1 MSEPTVSGF
10 PISLLFLYFIIY
22 AFLGWILETVYC
34 SVRERRFVA
43 RGFLYGPICPIYGVG
58 VLMMLCWFAPFT
70 GQPLLFYMV
79 ATVCMSAWE
88 YLVGWLLETTTHI
101 KYWDYST
108 RKFNL
113 LGRIC
118 LSISL
123 TWGVLAYLVI
133 FWIHPVVAGLVE
145 RLSAFTVHVAAGVLL
160 ALLLADAAAT
170 IRELAL
176 LTAMLRK
183 LTRMGEELQVQ
194 LALSRAELSDRL
206 DEAREVLSDRLDDA
220 KESISDRLDSA
231 KESISDRLDGAKES
245 ISGRLDDAKE
255 SISDR
260 LDDAKESISD
270 RLDVAKE
277 SISGRLD
284 GARESLSERIDSALD
299 GREADLAALRRR
311 YGELLRKAERQT
323 RHLRYVYRGMSS
335 STLSTALSQLSEA
348 SRRAMAERS
357 RRRDQRRAQKRRDKA

>member
-1 MSEPTVSGF
+1 MSEPAVFGF

-22 AFLGWILETVYC
+22 SFLGWLLETVYC
-34 SVRERRFVA
+34 SLRERRFVA

-70 GQPLLFYMV
+70 DQPLIFYMV

-108 RKFNL
+108 RRFNL
-113 LGRIC
+113 HGRIC

-133 FWIHPVVAGLVE
+133 FWIHPVVAGLTAQM
-145 RLSAFTVHVAAGVLL
+145 SDFAIHVAGVVLL
-160 ALLLADAAAT
+160 ALLVADAAAT

-176 LTAMLRK
+176 LTAMLQK
-183 LTRMGEELQVQ
+183 LTRMGEELQVH

-206 DEAREVLSDRLDDA
+206 DEAREALS
-220 KESISDRLDSA
+220 S
-231 KESISDRLDGAKES
+231 RLDGAKES
-245 ISGRLDDAKE
+245 LSDKLDEARE
-255 SISDR
+255 SLSDH
-260 LDDAKESISD
+260 
-270 RLDVAKE
+270 
-277 SISGRLD
+277 LD
-284 GARESLSERIDSALD
+284 GARESLSDRIDSALD

-311 YGELLRKAERQT
+311 YSALLRKAERQT

-348 SRRAMAERS
+348 GRRSMAERAGKRAA
-357 RRRDQRRAQKRRDKA
+357 RRKRQDKDNV

>member
-1 MSEPTVSGF
+1 MSEPVVFGF
-10 PISLLFLYFIIY
+10 PISLLFLYFVIY

-43 RGFLYGPICPIYGVG
+43 RGFLYGPVCPIYGVG

-70 GQPLLFYMV
+70 GQPLLFYV
-79 ATVCMSAWE
+79 IATVCMSAWE
-88 YLVGWLLETTTHI
+88 YLVAWILETTTHI
-101 KYWDYST
+101 KYWDYSD

-113 LGRIC
+113 HGRIC

-145 RLSAFTVHVAAGVLL
+145 RLSVFTIYVADVVLL
-160 ALLLADAAAT
+160 VLLVADAAAT

-183 LTRMGEELQVQ
+183 LTQMGEELQVQ

-206 DEAREVLSDRLDDA
+206 DEAREVLSDKLDDA
-220 KESISDRLDSA
+220 RESISD
-231 KESISDRLDGAKES
+231 K
-245 ISGRLDDAKE
+245 
-255 SISDR
+255 

-284 GARESLSERIDSALD
+284 GARENLSDRIDSALD
-299 GREADLAALRRR
+299 GTEANLAELGRR
-311 YGELLRKAERQT
+311 YAELLRKAERQT

-335 STLSTALSQLSEA
+335 STLSTALSQLSGA
-348 SRRAMAERS
+348 SRKAMAERVQ
-357 RRRDQRRAQKRRDKA
+357 RRNERRAQRQDRKHREKV

>member
-1 MSEPTVSGF
+1 MSEPVVFGF
-10 PISLLFLYFIIY
+10 PISLLFLYFVIY

-43 RGFLYGPICPIYGVG
+43 RGFLYGPVCPIYGVG

-70 GQPLLFYMV
+70 GQPLLFYV
-79 ATVCMSAWE
+79 IATVCMSAWE
-88 YLVGWLLETTTHI
+88 YLVAWILETTTHI
-101 KYWDYST
+101 KYWDYSD

-113 LGRIC
+113 HGRIC

-145 RLSAFTVHVAAGVLL
+145 RLSLFTIYVADVVLL
-160 ALLLADAAAT
+160 VLLVADAAAT

-183 LTRMGEELQVQ
+183 LTQMGEELQVQ

-206 DEAREVLSDRLDDA
+206 DEAREVLSDKLDDA
-220 KESISDRLDSA
+220 KESISDRLD
-231 KESISDRLDGAKES
+231 
-245 ISGRLDDAKE
+245 DAKE
-255 SISDR
+255 SISDK

-284 GARESLSERIDSALD
+284 GARESLSDRIDSALD
-299 GREADLAALRRR
+299 GTETNLAELGKR
-311 YGELLRKAERQT
+311 YAELLRKAERQT

-348 SRRAMAERS
+348 SRNVMAERVQ
-357 RRRDQRRAQKRRDKA
+357 RRNERRAQRQDRKQQEKV

>member
-1 MSEPTVSGF
+1 MSEPVVFGF
-10 PISLLFLYFIIY
+10 PISLLFLYFVIY

-43 RGFLYGPICPIYGVG
+43 RGFLYGPVCPIYGVG

-70 GQPLLFYMV
+70 GQPLLFYV
-79 ATVCMSAWE
+79 IATVCMSAWE
-88 YLVGWLLETTTHI
+88 YLVAWILETTTHI
-101 KYWDYST
+101 KYWDYSD

-113 LGRIC
+113 HGRIC

-145 RLSAFTVHVAAGVLL
+145 RLSVFTIYVADVVLL
-160 ALLLADAAAT
+160 VLLVADAAAT

-183 LTRMGEELQVQ
+183 LTQMGEELQVQ

-206 DEAREVLSDRLDDA
+206 DEAREVLSDKLDDA
-220 KESISDRLDSA
+220 RESISD
-231 KESISDRLDGAKES
+231 K
-245 ISGRLDDAKE
+245 
-255 SISDR
+255 

-284 GARESLSERIDSALD
+284 GARENLSDRIDSALD
-299 GREADLAALRRR
+299 GTEANLAELGRR
-311 YGELLRKAERQT
+311 YAELLRKAERQT

-335 STLSTALSQLSEA
+335 STLSTALSQLSDA
-348 SRRAMAERS
+348 SRKVMAERVQ
-357 RRRDQRRAQKRRDKA
+357 RRNERRAQRRDRKQQEKV

>member
-1 MSEPTVSGF
+1 MSEPAVFGF

-22 AFLGWILETVYC
+22 SFLGWLLETVYC
-34 SVRERRFVA
+34 SLRERRFVA

-70 GQPLLFYMV
+70 DQPLIFYMV

-88 YLVGWLLETTTHI
+88 YLVGWLLEPTTHI

-108 RKFNL
+108 RRFNL
-113 LGRIC
+113 HGRIC

-133 FWIHPVVAGLVE
+133 FWIHPVVAGLTAQM
-145 RLSAFTVHVAAGVLL
+145 SDFAIHVAGVVLL
-160 ALLLADAAAT
+160 ALLVADAAAT

-176 LTAMLRK
+176 LTAMLQK

-206 DEAREVLSDRLDDA
+206 DEAREALS
-220 KESISDRLDSA
+220 S
-231 KESISDRLDGAKES
+231 RLDGAKES
-245 ISGRLDDAKE
+245 LSDKLDEARE
-255 SISDR
+255 SLSDH
-260 LDDAKESISD
+260 
-270 RLDVAKE
+270 
-277 SISGRLD
+277 LD
-284 GARESLSERIDSALD
+284 GARESLSDRIDSALD

-311 YGELLRKAERQT
+311 YSALLRKAERQT

-348 SRRAMAERS
+348 GRRSMAERAGKRAA
-357 RRRDQRRAQKRRDKA
+357 RRKRQDKDNV

>member
-1 MSEPTVSGF
+1 MSEPVVFGF
-10 PISLLFLYFIIY
+10 PISLLFLYFVIY

-43 RGFLYGPICPIYGVG
+43 RGFLYGPVCPIYGVG

-70 GQPLLFYMV
+70 GQPLLFYV
-79 ATVCMSAWE
+79 IATVCMSAWE
-88 YLVGWLLETTTHI
+88 YLVAWILETTTHI
-101 KYWDYST
+101 KYWDYSD

-113 LGRIC
+113 HGRIC

-145 RLSAFTVHVAAGVLL
+145 RLSPFTVYVADVVLL
-160 ALLLADAAAT
+160 VLLVADAAAT

-183 LTRMGEELQVQ
+183 LTQMGEELQVQ

-206 DEAREVLSDRLDDA
+206 DEAREVLSDKLDDA
-220 KESISDRLDSA
+220 RESISD
-231 KESISDRLDGAKES
+231 K
-245 ISGRLDDAKE
+245 
-255 SISDR
+255 

-284 GARESLSERIDSALD
+284 GARENLSDRIDSALD
-299 GREADLAALRRR
+299 GTEANLAELGRR
-311 YGELLRKAERQT
+311 YAELLRKAERQT

-335 STLSTALSQLSEA
+335 STLSTALSQLSGA
-348 SRRAMAERS
+348 SRKAMAERVQ
-357 RRRDQRRAQKRRDKA
+357 RRNERRAQRQDRKHRENV

>member
-1 MSEPTVSGF
+1 MSEPVVFGF

-22 AFLGWILETVYC
+22 SFLGWILETVYC

-70 GQPLLFYMV
+70 GQPLLFYVV

-101 KYWDYST
+101 KYWDYSAH
-108 RKFNL
+108 RFNL
-113 LGRIC
+113 HGRIC

-145 RLSAFTVHVAAGVLL
+145 RLPVFTLHVVDVVLLVLL
-160 ALLLADAAAT
+160 AADAAAT

-183 LTRMGEELQVQ
+183 LTQMGEELQVQ

-206 DEAREVLSDRLDDA
+206 DEARDVLSD
-220 KESISDRLDSA
+220 K
-231 KESISDRLDGAKES
+231 LDGAKES
-245 ISGRLDDAKE
+245 ISDKLDEAKE
-255 SISDR
+255 SISDK
-260 LDDAKESISD
+260 LDE
-270 RLDVAKE
+270 AKE
-277 SISGRLD
+277 SISGRI
-284 GARESLSERIDSALD
+284 GSALD

-311 YGELLRKAERQT
+311 YSVLLRKAERQT
-323 RHLRYVYRGMSS
+323 RHLRYVYRSMSS

-348 SRRAMAERS
+348 GRRAMSERARKRAA
-357 RRRDQRRAQKRRDKA
+357 RRQQKKGNG

>member
-1 MSEPTVSGF
+1 MSEPVVFGF
-10 PISLLFLYFIIY
+10 PISLLFLYFVIY

-43 RGFLYGPICPIYGVG
+43 RGFLYGPVCPIYGVG

-70 GQPLLFYMV
+70 GQPLLFYV
-79 ATVCMSAWE
+79 IATVCMSAWE
-88 YLVGWLLETTTHI
+88 YLVAWILETTTHI
-101 KYWDYST
+101 KYWDYSD

-113 LGRIC
+113 HGRIC
-118 LSISL
+118 LSVSL

-145 RLSAFTVHVAAGVLL
+145 RLSTFTIYVADVVLL
-160 ALLLADAAAT
+160 VLLVADAAAT

-183 LTRMGEELQVQ
+183 LTQMGEELQVQ

-206 DEAREVLSDRLDDA
+206 DEAREVLSDKLDDA
-220 KESISDRLDSA
+220 KESISDRLD
-231 KESISDRLDGAKES
+231 
-245 ISGRLDDAKE
+245 DAKE
-255 SISDR
+255 SISDK

-284 GARESLSERIDSALD
+284 GARESLSDRIDSALD
-299 GREADLAALRRR
+299 GTETNLAELGKR
-311 YGELLRKAERQT
+311 YAELLRKAERQT

-348 SRRAMAERS
+348 SRKVMAERVQ
-357 RRRDQRRAQKRRDKA
+357 RRNERRAQRQDRKHREKV

>member
-1 MSEPTVSGF
+1 MSEPVVFGF

-22 AFLGWILETVYC
+22 SFLGWILETVYC

-70 GQPLLFYMV
+70 GQPLLFYVV

-101 KYWDYST
+101 KYWDYSAH
-108 RKFNL
+108 RFNL
-113 LGRIC
+113 HGRIC

-145 RLSAFTVHVAAGVLL
+145 RLPVFTLHVVDVVLLVLL
-160 ALLLADAAAT
+160 AADAAAT

-183 LTRMGEELQVQ
+183 LTQMGEELQVQ

-206 DEAREVLSDRLDDA
+206 DEARDVLSD
-220 KESISDRLDSA
+220 K
-231 KESISDRLDGAKES
+231 LDGAKES
-245 ISGRLDDAKE
+245 ISDKLDEAKE
-255 SISDR
+255 SISDK
-260 LDDAKESISD
+260 LDE
-270 RLDVAKE
+270 AKE
-277 SISGRLD
+277 SISGRI
-284 GARESLSERIDSALD
+284 GFALD

-311 YGELLRKAERQT
+311 YSVLLRKAERQT
-323 RHLRYVYRGMSS
+323 RHLRYVYRSMSS

-348 SRRAMAERS
+348 GRRAMSERARKRAA
-357 RRRDQRRAQKRRDKA
+357 RRQQKKGNG

>member
-1 MSEPTVSGF
+1 MSEPVVFGF
-10 PISLLFLYFIIY
+10 PISLLFLYFVIY

-43 RGFLYGPICPIYGVG
+43 RGFLYGPVCPIYGVG

-70 GQPLLFYMV
+70 GQPLLFYV
-79 ATVCMSAWE
+79 IATVCMSAWE
-88 YLVGWLLETTTHI
+88 YLVAWILETTTHI

-113 LGRIC
+113 HGRIC

-145 RLSAFTVHVAAGVLL
+145 RLSPFTVYVADVVLL
-160 ALLLADAAAT
+160 VLLVADAAAT

-183 LTRMGEELQVQ
+183 LTQMGEELQVQ

-206 DEAREVLSDRLDDA
+206 DEAREALSDRLDDA
-220 KESISDRLDSA
+220 KESISDRLDDA
-231 KESISDRLDGAKES
+231 RESISDK
-245 ISGRLDDAKE
+245 
-255 SISDR
+255 

-284 GARESLSERIDSALD
+284 DARENLSGRIDSALD
-299 GREADLAALRRR
+299 GTEANLAELGKR
-311 YGELLRKAERQT
+311 YAELLRKAERQT

-335 STLSTALSQLSEA
+335 STLSTALSQLSDA
-348 SRRAMAERS
+348 SRKVMAERVQ
-357 RRRDQRRAQKRRDKA
+357 RRNERRAQRRDRKQQEKV

>member
-1 MSEPTVSGF
+1 MSEPVVFGF
-10 PISLLFLYFIIY
+10 PISLLFLYFVIY

-43 RGFLYGPICPIYGVG
+43 RGFLYGPVCPIYGVG

-70 GQPLLFYMV
+70 GQPLLFYV
-79 ATVCMSAWE
+79 IATVCMSAWE
-88 YLVGWLLETTTHI
+88 YLVAWILETTTHI
-101 KYWDYST
+101 KYWDYSD

-113 LGRIC
+113 HGRIC

-145 RLSAFTVHVAAGVLL
+145 RLSVFTIYVADVVLL
-160 ALLLADAAAT
+160 VLLVADAAAT

-183 LTRMGEELQVQ
+183 LTQMGEELQVH
-194 LALSRAELSDRL
+194 LALSRTELSDRL
-206 DEAREVLSDRLDDA
+206 DEAREVLSDKLDDA
-220 KESISDRLDSA
+220 RESISD
-231 KESISDRLDGAKES
+231 K
-245 ISGRLDDAKE
+245 
-255 SISDR
+255 

-284 GARESLSERIDSALD
+284 GARENLSDRIDSALD
-299 GREADLAALRRR
+299 GTETNLAELGKR
-311 YGELLRKAERQT
+311 YAELLRKAERQT

-335 STLSTALSQLSEA
+335 STLSTALSQLSGA
-348 SRRAMAERS
+348 SRKAMAERVQ
-357 RRRDQRRAQKRRDKA
+357 RRNERRAQRQDRKHREKV

>member
-1 MSEPTVSGF
+1 MSEPVVFGF
-10 PISLLFLYFIIY
+10 PISLLFLYFVIY

-43 RGFLYGPICPIYGVG
+43 RGFLYGPVCPIYGVG

-70 GQPLLFYMV
+70 GQPLLFYV
-79 ATVCMSAWE
+79 IATVCMSAWE
-88 YLVGWLLETTTHI
+88 YLVAWILETTTHI
-101 KYWDYST
+101 KYWDYSD

-113 LGRIC
+113 HGRIC

-145 RLSAFTVHVAAGVLL
+145 RLSPFTVYVADVVLL
-160 ALLLADAAAT
+160 VLLVADAAAT

-183 LTRMGEELQVQ
+183 LTQMGEELQVQ

-206 DEAREVLSDRLDDA
+206 DEAREALSDRLDDARESISDRLDDARESISDKLDDA
-220 KESISDRLDSA
+220 KESISD
-231 KESISDRLDGAKES
+231 K
-245 ISGRLDDAKE
+245 
-255 SISDR
+255 
-260 LDDAKESISD
+260 
-270 RLDVAKE
+270 LDVAKE

-284 GARESLSERIDSALD
+284 DARENLSGRIDSALD
-299 GREADLAALRRR
+299 GTEANLAELGKR
-311 YGELLRKAERQT
+311 YAELLRKAERQT

-348 SRRAMAERS
+348 SRKVMAERVQ
-357 RRRDQRRAQKRRDKA
+357 RRNERRAQRRDRKQREKV

>member
-1 MSEPTVSGF
+1 MSEPVVFGF
-10 PISLLFLYFIIY
+10 PISLLFLYFVIY

-43 RGFLYGPICPIYGVG
+43 RGFLYGPVCPIYGVG

-70 GQPLLFYMV
+70 GRPLLFYAV

-88 YLVGWLLETTTHI
+88 YLVAWILETTTHI
-101 KYWDYST
+101 KYWDYSD

-113 LGRIC
+113 HGRIC

-145 RLSAFTVHVAAGVLL
+145 QLSTFNIYVADVVLL
-160 ALLLADAAAT
+160 VLLVADVAAT

-183 LTRMGEELQVQ
+183 LTQMGEELQVQ

-220 KESISDRLDSA
+220 RESISD
-231 KESISDRLDGAKES
+231 K
-245 ISGRLDDAKE
+245 
-255 SISDR
+255 

-284 GARESLSERIDSALD
+284 GARESLSDRIDSALD
-299 GREADLAALRRR
+299 GTETTLAELGKR
-311 YGELLRKAERQT
+311 YAELLRKAERQT

-348 SRRAMAERS
+348 SRKVMAERVQ
-357 RRRDQRRAQKRRDKA
+357 RRNERRAQRQDRKHREKV

>member
-1 MSEPTVSGF
+1 MSEPAVFGF

-22 AFLGWILETVYC
+22 SFLGWLLETVYC
-34 SVRERRFVA
+34 SLRERRFVA

-70 GQPLLFYMV
+70 DQPLIFYMV

-108 RKFNL
+108 RRFNL
-113 LGRIC
+113 HGRIC

-133 FWIHPVVAGLVE
+133 FWIHPVVAGLTAQM
-145 RLSAFTVHVAAGVLL
+145 SDFAIHVAGVVLL
-160 ALLLADAAAT
+160 ALLVADAAAT

-176 LTAMLRK
+176 LTAMLQK

-206 DEAREVLSDRLDDA
+206 DEAREALS
-220 KESISDRLDSA
+220 S
-231 KESISDRLDGAKES
+231 RLDGAKES
-245 ISGRLDDAKE
+245 LSDKLDEARE
-255 SISDR
+255 SLSDH
-260 LDDAKESISD
+260 
-270 RLDVAKE
+270 
-277 SISGRLD
+277 LD
-284 GARESLSERIDSALD
+284 GARESLSDRIDSALD

-311 YGELLRKAERQT
+311 YSALLRKAERQT

-348 SRRAMAERS
+348 GRRSMAERAGKRAA
-357 RRRDQRRAQKRRDKA
+357 RRKRQDKDNV

>member
-1 MSEPTVSGF
+1 MSEPVVFGF
-10 PISLLFLYFIIY
+10 PISLLFLYFVIY

-43 RGFLYGPICPIYGVG
+43 RGFLYGPVCPIYGVG

-70 GQPLLFYMV
+70 GQPLLFYAV

-88 YLVGWLLETTTHI
+88 YLVAWILETTTHI
-101 KYWDYST
+101 KYWDYSD

-113 LGRIC
+113 HGRIC

-145 RLSAFTVHVAAGVLL
+145 RLSTFTIYVADVVLL
-160 ALLLADAAAT
+160 VLLVADVAAT

-183 LTRMGEELQVQ
+183 LTQMGEELQVQ

-220 KESISDRLDSA
+220 KESISDRLDGA
-231 KESISDRLDGAKES
+231 RESISDK
-245 ISGRLDDAKE
+245 
-255 SISDR
+255 

-284 GARESLSERIDSALD
+284 GARESLSDRIDSALD
-299 GREADLAALRRR
+299 GTETTLAELGKR
-311 YGELLRKAERQT
+311 YAELLRKAERQT

-348 SRRAMAERS
+348 SRNVMAERVQ
-357 RRRDQRRAQKRRDKA
+357 RRNERRAQRQDRKHREKV

>member
-1 MSEPTVSGF
+1 MSEPVVFGF
-10 PISLLFLYFIIY
+10 PISLLFLYFVIY

-43 RGFLYGPICPIYGVG
+43 RGFLYGPVCPIYGVG

-70 GQPLLFYMV
+70 GQPLLFYAV

-88 YLVGWLLETTTHI
+88 YLVAWILETTTHI
-101 KYWDYST
+101 KYWDYSD

-113 LGRIC
+113 HGRIC

-145 RLSAFTVHVAAGVLL
+145 RLSAFTIYVADVVLL
-160 ALLLADAAAT
+160 VLLVADAAAT

-183 LTRMGEELQVQ
+183 LTQMGEELQVQ
-194 LALSRAELSDRL
+194 LALSRAELSARL

-220 KESISDRLDSA
+220 KESISDRLDDA
-231 KESISDRLDGAKES
+231 RESISDK
-245 ISGRLDDAKE
+245 
-255 SISDR
+255 

-284 GARESLSERIDSALD
+284 DARESLSDRIDSALD
-299 GREADLAALRRR
+299 GTETNLVELGKR
-311 YGELLRKAERQT
+311 YAELLRKAERQT

-348 SRRAMAERS
+348 SRKAMAERVQ
-357 RRRDQRRAQKRRDKA
+357 RRNERRAQRQDRKHREKV

>member
-1 MSEPTVSGF
+1 MSEPVVFGF
-10 PISLLFLYFIIY
+10 PISLLFLYFVIY

-43 RGFLYGPICPIYGVG
+43 RGFLYGPVCPIYGVG

-70 GQPLLFYMV
+70 GRPLLFYAV

-88 YLVGWLLETTTHI
+88 YLVAWILETTTHI
-101 KYWDYST
+101 KYWDYSD

-113 LGRIC
+113 HGRIC

-145 RLSAFTVHVAAGVLL
+145 RLSTFTICVADVVLL
-160 ALLLADAAAT
+160 VLLVADVAAT

-183 LTRMGEELQVQ
+183 LTQMGEELQVQ

-220 KESISDRLDSA
+220 RESISD
-231 KESISDRLDGAKES
+231 K
-245 ISGRLDDAKE
+245 
-255 SISDR
+255 

-284 GARESLSERIDSALD
+284 GARESLSDRIDSALD
-299 GREADLAALRRR
+299 GTETTLAELGKR
-311 YGELLRKAERQT
+311 YAELLRKAERQT

-348 SRRAMAERS
+348 SRKVMAERVQ
-357 RRRDQRRAQKRRDKA
+357 RRNERRAQRQDRKHREKV

>member
-1 MSEPTVSGF
+1 MSEPVVFGF
-10 PISLLFLYFIIY
+10 PISLLFLYFVIY

-43 RGFLYGPICPIYGVG
+43 RGFLYGPVCPIYGVG

-70 GQPLLFYMV
+70 GQPLLFYV
-79 ATVCMSAWE
+79 IATVCMSAWE
-88 YLVGWLLETTTHI
+88 YLVAWILETTTHI
-101 KYWDYST
+101 KYWDYSD

-113 LGRIC
+113 HGRIC

-145 RLSAFTVHVAAGVLL
+145 RLSTFTIYVADVVLL
-160 ALLLADAAAT
+160 VLLVSDAAAT

-183 LTRMGEELQVQ
+183 LTQMGEELQVQ
-194 LALSRAELSDRL
+194 LALSRAELSNRL

-220 KESISDRLDSA
+220 KESISDRLDDA
-231 KESISDRLDGAKES
+231 RESISDK
-245 ISGRLDDAKE
+245 
-255 SISDR
+255 

-284 GARESLSERIDSALD
+284 GARESLSDRIDSALD
-299 GREADLAALRRR
+299 GTETNLAELGKR
-311 YGELLRKAERQT
+311 YAELLRKAERQT

-348 SRRAMAERS
+348 SRKVMAERV
-357 RRRDQRRAQKRRDKA
+357 QRRNERRTQRQDRKQQEKV

>member
-1 MSEPTVSGF
+1 MSEPVVFGF
-10 PISLLFLYFIIY
+10 PISLLFLYFVIY

-43 RGFLYGPICPIYGVG
+43 RGFLYGPVCPIYGVG

-70 GQPLLFYMV
+70 GQPLLFYAV

-88 YLVGWLLETTTHI
+88 YLVAWILETTTHI
-101 KYWDYST
+101 KYWDYSD

-113 LGRIC
+113 HGRIC

-145 RLSAFTVHVAAGVLL
+145 RLSTFTIYVADMVLL
-160 ALLLADAAAT
+160 VLLVADAAAT

-183 LTRMGEELQVQ
+183 LTQMGEELQVQ

-220 KESISDRLDSA
+220 KESISDRLDDA
-231 KESISDRLDGAKES
+231 RESISDK
-245 ISGRLDDAKE
+245 
-255 SISDR
+255 

-284 GARESLSERIDSALD
+284 GARENLSDRIDSALD
-299 GREADLAALRRR
+299 GTETNLAELGKR
-311 YGELLRKAERQT
+311 YAELLRKAERQT

-348 SRRAMAERS
+348 SRKVMAERV
-357 RRRDQRRAQKRRDKA
+357 QRRNERRTQRQDRKHREKV

>member
-1 MSEPTVSGF
+1 MSEPVVFGF
-10 PISLLFLYFIIY
+10 PISLLFLYFVIY

-43 RGFLYGPICPIYGVG
+43 RGFLYGPVCPIYGVG

-70 GQPLLFYMV
+70 GQPLLFYV
-79 ATVCMSAWE
+79 IATVCMSAWE
-88 YLVGWLLETTTHI
+88 YLVAWILETTTHI
-101 KYWDYST
+101 KYWDYSD

-113 LGRIC
+113 HGRIC

-145 RLSAFTVHVAAGVLL
+145 RLSAFTIYVADVVLL
-160 ALLLADAAAT
+160 VLLVVDAAAT

-183 LTRMGEELQVQ
+183 LTQMGEELQVQ

-206 DEAREVLSDRLDDA
+206 DEAREVLSDKLDDA
-220 KESISDRLDSA
+220 KESISDRLD
-231 KESISDRLDGAKES
+231 
-245 ISGRLDDAKE
+245 DAKE
-255 SISDR
+255 SISDK

-284 GARESLSERIDSALD
+284 DARESLSGRIDSALD
-299 GREADLAALRRR
+299 GTETNLAELGKR
-311 YGELLRKAERQT
+311 YAELLRKAERQT

-348 SRRAMAERS
+348 SRKVMAERVQ
-357 RRRDQRRAQKRRDKA
+357 RRNERRAQRQDRKHREKV

>member
-1 MSEPTVSGF
+1 MSEPVVFGF
-10 PISLLFLYFIIY
+10 PISLLFLYFVIY

-43 RGFLYGPICPIYGVG
+43 RGFLYGPVCPIYGVG

-70 GQPLLFYMV
+70 GQPLLFYAV

-88 YLVGWLLETTTHI
+88 YLVAWILETTTHI

-113 LGRIC
+113 HGRIC

-145 RLSAFTVHVAAGVLL
+145 RLSPFTIYVADVVLL
-160 ALLLADAAAT
+160 VLLVADAAAT

-183 LTRMGEELQVQ
+183 LTQMGEELQVQ

-206 DEAREVLSDRLDDA
+206 DEAREALSDRL
-220 KESISDRLDSA
+220 
-231 KESISDRLDGAKES
+231 G
-245 ISGRLDDAKE
+245 
-255 SISDR
+255 
-260 LDDAKESISD
+260 DAKESISD

-284 GARESLSERIDSALD
+284 DARENLSGRIDSALD
-299 GREADLAALRRR
+299 STETNLAELGKR
-311 YGELLRKAERQT
+311 YAELLRKAERQT

-335 STLSTALSQLSEA
+335 STLSTALSQLSEV
-348 SRRAMAERS
+348 SRKAMAERVQ
-357 RRRDQRRAQKRRDKA
+357 RRNERRAQRRDRKQQEKV

>member
-1 MSEPTVSGF
+1 MMSEPVIFGF
-10 PISLLFLYFIIY
+10 PLSLLFLYFVIY

-43 RGFLYGPICPIYGVG
+43 RGFLYGPVCPIYGVG
-58 VLMMLCWFAPFT
+58 VLMMLCWFTPFT
-70 GQPLLFYMV
+70 GRPLLFYVV

-101 KYWDYST
+101 KYWDYSN
-108 RKFNL
+108 RRFNL
-113 LGRIC
+113 HGRIC

-133 FWIHPVVAGLVE
+133 FWIHPVVAGLIE
-145 RLSAFTVHVAAGVLL
+145 RLPAFTVHAAAGVLL
-160 ALLLADAAAT
+160 VLLLADAAAT

-206 DEAREVLSDRLDDA
+206 DEAREA
-220 KESISDRLDSA
+220 ISG
-231 KESISDRLDGAKES
+231 KLDGAKES
-245 ISGRLDDAKE
+245 ISDKLDE
-255 SISDR
+255 
-260 LDDAKESISD
+260 
-270 RLDVAKE
+270 AKE

-284 GARESLSERIDSALD
+284 GARESLSDRIDTALD
-299 GREADLAALRRR
+299 GTEADLAALGRR
-311 YGELLRKAERQT
+311 YIELLRKAERQT

-348 SRRAMAERS
+348 GRRAMAERVQRRN
-357 RRRDQRRAQKRRDKA
+357 RRRALRRDRKHREDV

>member
-1 MSEPTVSGF
+1 MSEPVVFGF
-10 PISLLFLYFIIY
+10 PISLLFLYFVIY

-43 RGFLYGPICPIYGVG
+43 RGFLYGPVCPIYGVG

-70 GQPLLFYMV
+70 GQPLLFYAV

-88 YLVGWLLETTTHI
+88 YLVAWILETTTHI
-101 KYWDYST
+101 KYWDYSD

-113 LGRIC
+113 HGRIC

-145 RLSAFTVHVAAGVLL
+145 RLSTFTIYVADMVLL
-160 ALLLADAAAT
+160 VLLVADAAAT

-183 LTRMGEELQVQ
+183 LTQMGEELQVQ

-220 KESISDRLDSA
+220 KESISDRLDDA
-231 KESISDRLDGAKES
+231 RESISDK
-245 ISGRLDDAKE
+245 
-255 SISDR
+255 

-284 GARESLSERIDSALD
+284 GARESLSDRIDSALD
-299 GREADLAALRRR
+299 GTETNLAELGKR
-311 YGELLRKAERQT
+311 YAELLRKAERQT

-348 SRRAMAERS
+348 SRKVMAERVQ
-357 RRRDQRRAQKRRDKA
+357 RRNERRAQRQDRKHREKV

>member
-1 MSEPTVSGF
+1 MSEPVVFGF
-10 PISLLFLYFIIY
+10 PISLLFLYFVIY

-43 RGFLYGPICPIYGVG
+43 RGFLYGPVCPIYGVG

-70 GQPLLFYMV
+70 GQPLLFYV
-79 ATVCMSAWE
+79 IATVCMSAWE
-88 YLVGWLLETTTHI
+88 YLVAWILETTTHI
-101 KYWDYST
+101 KYWDYSD

-113 LGRIC
+113 HGRIC

-145 RLSAFTVHVAAGVLL
+145 RLSVFTIYVADVVLL
-160 ALLLADAAAT
+160 VLLVADAAAT

-183 LTRMGEELQVQ
+183 LTQMGEELQVQ

-206 DEAREVLSDRLDDA
+206 DEAREVLSDKLDDA
-220 KESISDRLDSA
+220 RESISD
-231 KESISDRLDGAKES
+231 K
-245 ISGRLDDAKE
+245 
-255 SISDR
+255 

-284 GARESLSERIDSALD
+284 GARENLSGRIDSALD
-299 GREADLAALRRR
+299 GTEANLAELGRR
-311 YGELLRKAERQT
+311 YAELLRKAERQT

-335 STLSTALSQLSEA
+335 STLSTALSQLSDA
-348 SRRAMAERS
+348 SRKVMAERVQ
-357 RRRDQRRAQKRRDKA
+357 RRNERRAQRQDRKHREKV

>member
-1 MSEPTVSGF
+1 MSEPVVFGF
-10 PISLLFLYFIIY
+10 PISLLFLYFVIY

-43 RGFLYGPICPIYGVG
+43 RGFLYGPVCPIYGVG

-70 GQPLLFYMV
+70 GQPLLFYV
-79 ATVCMSAWE
+79 IATVCMSAWE
-88 YLVGWLLETTTHI
+88 YLVAWILETTTHI
-101 KYWDYST
+101 KYWDYSD

-113 LGRIC
+113 HGRIC

-145 RLSAFTVHVAAGVLL
+145 RLSVFTIYVADVVLL
-160 ALLLADAAAT
+160 VLLVADAAAT

-183 LTRMGEELQVQ
+183 LTQMGEELQVH

-206 DEAREVLSDRLDDA
+206 DEAREVLSDKLDDARESISDKLDDA
-220 KESISDRLDSA
+220 KESIS
-231 KESISDRLDGAKES
+231 G
-245 ISGRLDDAKE
+245 
-255 SISDR
+255 
-260 LDDAKESISD
+260 

-284 GARESLSERIDSALD
+284 GARENLSDRIDSALD
-299 GREADLAALRRR
+299 GTEANLAELGRR
-311 YGELLRKAERQT
+311 YAELLRKAERQT

-335 STLSTALSQLSEA
+335 STLSTALSQLSGA
-348 SRRAMAERS
+348 SRKAMAERVQ
-357 RRRDQRRAQKRRDKA
+357 RRNERRAQRQDRKHREKV

>member
-1 MSEPTVSGF
+1 MSEPVVFGF
-10 PISLLFLYFIIY
+10 PISLLFLYFVIY

-43 RGFLYGPICPIYGVG
+43 RGFLYGPVCPIYGVG

-70 GQPLLFYMV
+70 GQPLLFYV
-79 ATVCMSAWE
+79 IATVCMSAWE
-88 YLVGWLLETTTHI
+88 YLVAWILETTTHI
-101 KYWDYST
+101 KYWDYSD

-113 LGRIC
+113 HGRIC

-145 RLSAFTVHVAAGVLL
+145 RLSTFTIYVADVVLL
-160 ALLLADAAAT
+160 VLLVSDAAAT

-183 LTRMGEELQVQ
+183 LTQMGEELQVQ

-206 DEAREVLSDRLDDA
+206 DEAREFLSDRLDDA
-220 KESISDRLDSA
+220 KESISDRLDDA
-231 KESISDRLDGAKES
+231 RESISDK
-245 ISGRLDDAKE
+245 
-255 SISDR
+255 

-284 GARESLSERIDSALD
+284 DARESLSDRIDSALD
-299 GREADLAALRRR
+299 GTETNLAELGRR
-311 YGELLRKAERQT
+311 YADLLRKAERQT
-323 RHLRYVYRGMSS
+323 RHLRYVDRGRSS
-335 STLSTALSQLSEA
+335 SPLSTALSQLSEA
-348 SRRAMAERS
+348 SRKAMAERVQ
-357 RRRDQRRAQKRRDKA
+357 RRNERRAQRQDRKHREKV

>member
-1 MSEPTVSGF
+1 MSEPVVFGF
-10 PISLLFLYFIIY
+10 PISLLFLYFVIY

-43 RGFLYGPICPIYGVG
+43 RGFLYGPVCPIYGVG

-70 GQPLLFYMV
+70 GQPLLFYV
-79 ATVCMSAWE
+79 IATVCMSAWE
-88 YLVGWLLETTTHI
+88 YLVAWILETTTHI
-101 KYWDYST
+101 KYWDYSD

-113 LGRIC
+113 HGRIC

-145 RLSAFTVHVAAGVLL
+145 RLSPFTVYVADVVLL
-160 ALLLADAAAT
+160 VLLVADAAAT

-183 LTRMGEELQVQ
+183 LTQMGEELQVQ
-194 LALSRAELSDRL
+194 LALSRADLSDRL
-206 DEAREVLSDRLDDA
+206 DEAREALSDRLDDA
-220 KESISDRLDSA
+220 KESISDRLDDA
-231 KESISDRLDGAKES
+231 RESISDK
-245 ISGRLDDAKE
+245 
-255 SISDR
+255 

-284 GARESLSERIDSALD
+284 DARENLSGRIDSALD
-299 GREADLAALRRR
+299 GTEANLAELGKR
-311 YGELLRKAERQT
+311 YAELLRKAERQT

-335 STLSTALSQLSEA
+335 STLSTALSQLSDA
-348 SRRAMAERS
+348 SRKVMAERVQ
-357 RRRDQRRAQKRRDKA
+357 RRNERRAQRRDRKQQEKV

>member
-1 MSEPTVSGF
+1 MSEPVVFGF
-10 PISLLFLYFIIY
+10 PISLLFLYFVIY

-43 RGFLYGPICPIYGVG
+43 RGFLYGPVCPIYGVG

-70 GQPLLFYMV
+70 GQPLLFYV
-79 ATVCMSAWE
+79 IATVCMSAWE
-88 YLVGWLLETTTHI
+88 YLVAWILETTTHI
-101 KYWDYST
+101 KYWDYSD

-113 LGRIC
+113 HGRIC

-145 RLSAFTVHVAAGVLL
+145 RLSVFTIYVADVVLL
-160 ALLLADAAAT
+160 VLLVADAAAT

-183 LTRMGEELQVQ
+183 LTQMGEELQVQ

-206 DEAREVLSDRLDDA
+206 DEAREVLSDKLDDA
-220 KESISDRLDSA
+220 RESISD
-231 KESISDRLDGAKES
+231 K
-245 ISGRLDDAKE
+245 
-255 SISDR
+255 

-284 GARESLSERIDSALD
+284 GARENLSGRIDSALD
-299 GREADLAALRRR
+299 GTETNLAELGKR
-311 YGELLRKAERQT
+311 YAELLRKAERQT

-335 STLSTALSQLSEA
+335 STLSTALSQLSGA
-348 SRRAMAERS
+348 SRKAMAERVQ
-357 RRRDQRRAQKRRDKA
+357 RRNERRAQRQDRKHREKV

>member
-1 MSEPTVSGF
+1 MSEPVVFGF
-10 PISLLFLYFIIY
+10 PISLLFLYFVIY

-43 RGFLYGPICPIYGVG
+43 RGFLYGPVCPIYGVG

-70 GQPLLFYMV
+70 GQPLLFYV
-79 ATVCMSAWE
+79 IATVCMSAWE
-88 YLVGWLLETTTHI
+88 YLVAWILETTTHI
-101 KYWDYST
+101 KYWDYSD

-113 LGRIC
+113 HGRIC
-118 LSISL
+118 LSIAL

-145 RLSAFTVHVAAGVLL
+145 RLSPFTVYVADVVLL
-160 ALLLADAAAT
+160 VLLVADAAAT

-183 LTRMGEELQVQ
+183 LTQMGEELQVQ

-206 DEAREVLSDRLDDA
+206 DEAREALSDRLDDA
-220 KESISDRLDSA
+220 KESISDRLDDA
-231 KESISDRLDGAKES
+231 RESISDK
-245 ISGRLDDAKE
+245 
-255 SISDR
+255 

-284 GARESLSERIDSALD
+284 DARENLSGRIDSALD
-299 GREADLAALRRR
+299 GTEANLAELGKR
-311 YGELLRKAERQT
+311 YAELLRKAERQT

-335 STLSTALSQLSEA
+335 STLSTALSQLSDA
-348 SRRAMAERS
+348 SRKVMAERVQ
-357 RRRDQRRAQKRRDKA
+357 RRNERRAQRRDRKQQEKV

>member
-1 MSEPTVSGF
+1 MMSEPVIFGF
-10 PISLLFLYFIIY
+10 PLSLLFLYFVIY

-43 RGFLYGPICPIYGVG
+43 RGFLYGPVCPIYGVG
-58 VLMMLCWFAPFT
+58 VLMMLCWFTPFT
-70 GQPLLFYMV
+70 GRPLLFYVV

-88 YLVGWLLETTTHI
+88 YLVAWILETTTHI
-101 KYWDYST
+101 KYWDYSN
-108 RKFNL
+108 RRFNL
-113 LGRIC
+113 HGRIC

-133 FWIHPVVAGLVE
+133 FWIHPVVAGLIE
-145 RLSAFTVHVAAGVLL
+145 RLPAFTIHVAIGVLL
-160 ALLLADAAAT
+160 VLLLADAAAT

-206 DEAREVLSDRLDDA
+206 DEAREA
-220 KESISDRLDSA
+220 ISG
-231 KESISDRLDGAKES
+231 KLDGAKES
-245 ISGRLDDAKE
+245 ISDKLDEAKE
-255 SISDR
+255 SISDK
-260 LDDAKESISD
+260 LDE
-270 RLDVAKE
+270 AKE

-284 GARESLSERIDSALD
+284 GARESLSDRIDTALD
-299 GREADLAALRRR
+299 GTEADLAALGRR
-311 YGELLRKAERQT
+311 YVELLRKAERQT

-348 SRRAMAERS
+348 GRRAMAERVQ
-357 RRRDQRRAQKRRDKA
+357 RRNQRRALRRDRKHREDV

>member
-1 MSEPTVSGF
+1 MSEPVVFGF
-10 PISLLFLYFIIY
+10 PISLLFLYFVIY

-43 RGFLYGPICPIYGVG
+43 RGFLYGPVCPIYGVG

-70 GQPLLFYMV
+70 GQPLLFYV
-79 ATVCMSAWE
+79 IATVCMSAWE
-88 YLVGWLLETTTHI
+88 YLVAWILETTTHI
-101 KYWDYST
+101 KYWDYSD

-113 LGRIC
+113 HGRIC

-145 RLSAFTVHVAAGVLL
+145 RLSVFTIYVADVVLL
-160 ALLLADAAAT
+160 VLLVADAAAT

-206 DEAREVLSDRLDDA
+206 DEAREVLSDKLDDA
-220 KESISDRLDSA
+220 RESISD
-231 KESISDRLDGAKES
+231 K
-245 ISGRLDDAKE
+245 
-255 SISDR
+255 

-284 GARESLSERIDSALD
+284 GARENLSGRIDSALD
-299 GREADLAALRRR
+299 GTEANLAELGRR
-311 YGELLRKAERQT
+311 YAELLRKAERQT

-335 STLSTALSQLSEA
+335 STLSTALSQLSGA
-348 SRRAMAERS
+348 SRKAMAERVQ
-357 RRRDQRRAQKRRDKA
+357 RRNERRAQRQDRKHREKV

>member
-1 MSEPTVSGF
+1 MSEPVVFGF
-10 PISLLFLYFIIY
+10 PISLLFLYFVIY

-43 RGFLYGPICPIYGVG
+43 RGFLYGPVCPIYGVG

-70 GQPLLFYMV
+70 GQPLLFYV
-79 ATVCMSAWE
+79 IATVCMSAWE
-88 YLVGWLLETTTHI
+88 YLVAWILETTTHI
-101 KYWDYST
+101 KYWDYSD

-113 LGRIC
+113 HGRIC

-145 RLSAFTVHVAAGVLL
+145 RLSTFTIYMADVVLL
-160 ALLLADAAAT
+160 VLLVADAAAT

-183 LTRMGEELQVQ
+183 LTQMGEELQVQ

-220 KESISDRLDSA
+220 KESISDRLDDA
-231 KESISDRLDGAKES
+231 RESISDK
-245 ISGRLDDAKE
+245 
-255 SISDR
+255 

-284 GARESLSERIDSALD
+284 GARESLSDRIDSALD
-299 GREADLAALRRR
+299 GTETNLAELGKR
-311 YGELLRKAERQT
+311 YAELLRKAERQT

-348 SRRAMAERS
+348 SRKVMAERV
-357 RRRDQRRAQKRRDKA
+357 QRRNERRTQRQDRKHREKV

>member
-1 MSEPTVSGF
+1 MSEPVVFGF
-10 PISLLFLYFIIY
+10 PISLLFLYFVIY

-43 RGFLYGPICPIYGVG
+43 RGFLYGPVCPIYGVG

-70 GQPLLFYMV
+70 GQPLLFYV
-79 ATVCMSAWE
+79 IATVCMSAWE
-88 YLVGWLLETTTHI
+88 YLVAWILETTTHI
-101 KYWDYST
+101 KYWDYSD

-113 LGRIC
+113 HGRIC

-145 RLSAFTVHVAAGVLL
+145 RLSLSTIYVADVVLL
-160 ALLLADAAAT
+160 VLLVADAAAT

-183 LTRMGEELQVQ
+183 LTQMGEELQVQ

-220 KESISDRLDSA
+220 KESISDRLDDA
-231 KESISDRLDGAKES
+231 RESISDK
-245 ISGRLDDAKE
+245 
-255 SISDR
+255 

-284 GARESLSERIDSALD
+284 GARESLSDRIDSALD
-299 GREADLAALRRR
+299 GTETNLAELGKR
-311 YGELLRKAERQT
+311 YAELLRKAERQT

-348 SRRAMAERS
+348 SRNVMAERVQ
-357 RRRDQRRAQKRRDKA
+357 RRNERRAQRQDRKQQEKV

>member
-113 LGRIC
+113 HGRIC

-145 RLSAFTVHVAAGVLL
+145 RLPVFTLHVVDVVLLVLL
-160 ALLLADAAAT
+160 AADAAAT

-176 LTAMLRK
+176 LTAMLRE
-183 LTRMGEELQVQ
+183 LTQMGEELQVQ

-206 DEAREVLSDRLDDA
+206 DEARDVLSD
-220 KESISDRLDSA
+220 K
-231 KESISDRLDGAKES
+231 LDGAKES
-245 ISGRLDDAKE
+245 ISDKLDEAKE
-255 SISDR
+255 SISDK
-260 LDDAKESISD
+260 LDE
-270 RLDVAKE
+270 AKE
-277 SISGRLD
+277 SISGRI
-284 GARESLSERIDSALD
+284 GSALD

-311 YGELLRKAERQT
+311 YSVLLRKAERQT
-323 RHLRYVYRGMSS
+323 RHLRYVYRSMSS

-348 SRRAMAERS
+348 GRRAMSERARKRAA
-357 RRRDQRRAQKRRDKA
+357 RRQQKKGNG

>member
-1 MSEPTVSGF
+1 MSEPVVFGF
-10 PISLLFLYFIIY
+10 PISLLFLYFVIY

-43 RGFLYGPICPIYGVG
+43 RGFLYGPVCPIYGVG

-70 GQPLLFYMV
+70 GQPLLFYV
-79 ATVCMSAWE
+79 IATVCMSAWE
-88 YLVGWLLETTTHI
+88 YLVAWILETTTHI
-101 KYWDYST
+101 KYWDYSD

-113 LGRIC
+113 HGRIC

-145 RLSAFTVHVAAGVLL
+145 RLSTFTICVADVVLL
-160 ALLLADAAAT
+160 VLLVSDAAAT

-183 LTRMGEELQVQ
+183 LTQMGEELQVQ

-206 DEAREVLSDRLDDA
+206 DEAREFLSDRLDDA
-220 KESISDRLDSA
+220 KESISDRLDDA
-231 KESISDRLDGAKES
+231 RESISDK
-245 ISGRLDDAKE
+245 
-255 SISDR
+255 

-277 SISGRLD
+277 SISGRLND
-284 GARESLSERIDSALD
+284 ARESLSDRIDSALD
-299 GREADLAALRRR
+299 GTETNLAELGRR
-311 YGELLRKAERQT
+311 YAELLRKAERQT

-348 SRRAMAERS
+348 SRKVMAERVQ
-357 RRRDQRRAQKRRDKA
+357 RRNERRAQRQDRKQQEKV

>member
-1 MSEPTVSGF
+1 MSEPVVFGF
-10 PISLLFLYFIIY
+10 PISLLFLYFVIY

-43 RGFLYGPICPIYGVG
+43 RGFLYGPVCPIYGVG

-70 GQPLLFYMV
+70 GQPLLFYAV

-88 YLVGWLLETTTHI
+88 YLVAWILETTTHI
-101 KYWDYST
+101 KYWDYSD

-113 LGRIC
+113 HGRIC

-145 RLSAFTVHVAAGVLL
+145 RLSPFTIYVADVVLL
-160 ALLLADAAAT
+160 VLLVADAAAT

-220 KESISDRLDSA
+220 KESIS
-231 KESISDRLDGAKES
+231 
-245 ISGRLDDAKE
+245 GRLDDARE
-255 SISDR
+255 SISD
-260 LDDAKESISD
+260 K
-270 RLDVAKE
+270 LDVAKE

-284 GARESLSERIDSALD
+284 DARENLSGRIDSALD
-299 GREADLAALRRR
+299 STETNLAELGKR
-311 YGELLRKAERQT
+311 YAELLRKAERQT

-335 STLSTALSQLSEA
+335 STLSTALSQLSDA
-348 SRRAMAERS
+348 SRKVMAERVQ
-357 RRRDQRRAQKRRDKA
+357 RRNERRAQRRDRKQQEKV

>member
-1 MSEPTVSGF
+1 MSEPAVFGF

-22 AFLGWILETVYC
+22 SFLGWLLETVYC
-34 SVRERRFVA
+34 SLRERRFVA

-70 GQPLLFYMV
+70 DQPLIFYMV

-108 RKFNL
+108 RRFNL
-113 LGRIC
+113 HGRIC

-133 FWIHPVVAGLVE
+133 FWIHPVVA
-145 RLSAFTVHVAAGVLL
+145 RLTAQMSDFAIHVAGVVLL
-160 ALLLADAAAT
+160 ALLVADAAAT

-176 LTAMLRK
+176 LTAMLQK

-206 DEAREVLSDRLDDA
+206 DEAREALS
-220 KESISDRLDSA
+220 S
-231 KESISDRLDGAKES
+231 RLDGAKES
-245 ISGRLDDAKE
+245 LSDKLDEARE
-255 SISDR
+255 SLSDH
-260 LDDAKESISD
+260 
-270 RLDVAKE
+270 
-277 SISGRLD
+277 LD
-284 GARESLSERIDSALD
+284 GARESLSDRIDSALD

-311 YGELLRKAERQT
+311 YSALLRKAERQT

-348 SRRAMAERS
+348 GRRAMSERARKRAA
-357 RRRDQRRAQKRRDKA
+357 RRQQKKGNG

>member
-1 MSEPTVSGF
+1 MSEPVVFGF
-10 PISLLFLYFIIY
+10 PISLLFLYFVIY

-43 RGFLYGPICPIYGVG
+43 RGFLYGPVCPIYGVG

-70 GQPLLFYMV
+70 GQPLLFYV
-79 ATVCMSAWE
+79 IATVCMSAWE
-88 YLVGWLLETTTHI
+88 YLVAWILETTTHI
-101 KYWDYST
+101 KYWDYSD

-113 LGRIC
+113 HGRIC

-145 RLSAFTVHVAAGVLL
+145 RLSVFTIYVADVVLL
-160 ALLLADAAAT
+160 VLLVADAAAT

-183 LTRMGEELQVQ
+183 LTQMGEELQVQ

-206 DEAREVLSDRLDDA
+206 DEAREVLSDKLDDA
-220 KESISDRLDSA
+220 RESISD
-231 KESISDRLDGAKES
+231 K
-245 ISGRLDDAKE
+245 
-255 SISDR
+255 

-284 GARESLSERIDSALD
+284 GARENLSDRIDSALD
-299 GREADLAALRRR
+299 GTETNLAELGKR
-311 YGELLRKAERQT
+311 YAELLRKAERQT

-335 STLSTALSQLSEA
+335 STLSTALSQLSGA
-348 SRRAMAERS
+348 SRKAMAERVQ
-357 RRRDQRRAQKRRDKA
+357 RRNERRAQRQDRKHQEKV

>member
-1 MSEPTVSGF
+1 MSEPVVFGF
-10 PISLLFLYFIIY
+10 PISLLFLYFVIY

-43 RGFLYGPICPIYGVG
+43 RGFLYGPVCPIYGVG

-70 GQPLLFYMV
+70 GQPLLFYV
-79 ATVCMSAWE
+79 IATVCMSAWE
-88 YLVGWLLETTTHI
+88 YLVAWILETTTHI
-101 KYWDYST
+101 KYWDYSD

-113 LGRIC
+113 HGRIC

-145 RLSAFTVHVAAGVLL
+145 RLSVFTIYVADVVLL
-160 ALLLADAAAT
+160 VLLVADAAAT

-183 LTRMGEELQVQ
+183 LTQMGEELQVQ

-220 KESISDRLDSA
+220 KETISDRLDDA
-231 KESISDRLDGAKES
+231 RESISDK
-245 ISGRLDDAKE
+245 LDDAKE
-255 SISDR
+255 SISD
-260 LDDAKESISD
+260 K
-270 RLDVAKE
+270 LDVAKE

-284 GARESLSERIDSALD
+284 DARENLSGRIDSALD
-299 GREADLAALRRR
+299 GTEANLAELGKR
-311 YGELLRKAERQT
+311 YAELLRKAERQT

-348 SRRAMAERS
+348 SRKVMAERVQ
-357 RRRDQRRAQKRRDKA
+357 RRNERRAQRRDRKQREKV

>member
-1 MSEPTVSGF
+1 MSEPVVFGF
-10 PISLLFLYFIIY
+10 PISLLFLYFVIY
-22 AFLGWILETVYC
+22 AFLGWLLETVYC

-43 RGFLYGPICPIYGVG
+43 RGFLYGPVCPIYGVG

-70 GQPLLFYMV
+70 GQPLLFYV
-79 ATVCMSAWE
+79 IATVCMSAWE
-88 YLVGWLLETTTHI
+88 YLVAWILETTTHI
-101 KYWDYST
+101 KYWDYSD

-113 LGRIC
+113 HGRIC

-145 RLSAFTVHVAAGVLL
+145 RLSPFTVYVADVVLL
-160 ALLLADAAAT
+160 VLLVADAAAT

-183 LTRMGEELQVQ
+183 LTQMGEELQVQ

-206 DEAREVLSDRLDDA
+206 DEAREALSDRLDDA
-220 KESISDRLDSA
+220 KESISDRLDDA
-231 KESISDRLDGAKES
+231 RESISDK
-245 ISGRLDDAKE
+245 
-255 SISDR
+255 

-284 GARESLSERIDSALD
+284 DARENLSGRIDSALD
-299 GREADLAALRRR
+299 GTEANLAELGKR
-311 YGELLRKAERQT
+311 YAELLRKAERQT

-335 STLSTALSQLSEA
+335 STLSTALSQLSDA
-348 SRRAMAERS
+348 SRKVMAERVQ
-357 RRRDQRRAQKRRDKA
+357 RRNERRAQRRDRKQQEKV